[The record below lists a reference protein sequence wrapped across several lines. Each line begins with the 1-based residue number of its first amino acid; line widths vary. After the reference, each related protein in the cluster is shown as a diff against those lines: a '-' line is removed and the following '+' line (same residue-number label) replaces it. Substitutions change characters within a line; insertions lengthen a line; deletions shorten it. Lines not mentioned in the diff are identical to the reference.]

1 MVPKWGQTYGCIQNQ
16 PCPTHL
22 CSLPTVQISKYIN
35 KKYNNIHHLSI
46 KFFFLNERNKKN
58 KKVRNLKWNA
68 GENNESIEANQLQ

>member
-35 KKYNNIHHLSI
+35 KKYNNIHHLSF
-46 KFFFLNERNKKN
+46 KFFFLNERNKKIRKIRKSESSN
-58 KKVRNLKWNA
+58 KMLYLVLI
-68 GENNESIEANQLQ
+68 GDI